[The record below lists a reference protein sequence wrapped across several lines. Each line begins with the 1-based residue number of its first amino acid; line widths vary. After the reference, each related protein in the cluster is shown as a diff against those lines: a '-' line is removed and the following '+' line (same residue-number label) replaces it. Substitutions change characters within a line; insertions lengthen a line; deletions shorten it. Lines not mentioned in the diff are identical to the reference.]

1 MAYSGYGI
9 IVEELRAYFIMFP
22 TLLSIGPLYISS
34 FLVFITISW
43 VVFSF
48 LFWRELR
55 NQAIPEE
62 QIYQLMFY
70 GTIAAFIGA
79 RLGFV
84 VTHWYLFEGSLWIR
98 MFTLW
103 IVPGLSFYGAFLGS
117 GATMLLLSRQFLIPR
132 SLFLDAFT
140 IGFSSSFP
148 WGALAAFLDGS
159 IVGKMTALPFGVS
172 MVGYDGLRHPVALY
186 KMFTVFCILLI
197 LYAVRVY
204 RKTSLQR
211 TGLYALWFFFFFSI
225 TMFCLEFIKES
236 RVYFYGLTFNQWVCI
251 GIFGEAAGALITWGG
266 GKEFLKMYVP
276 KMYKQ
281 MRRGIGGI
289 YAKFSKRHTP

>member
-22 TLLSIGPLYISS
+22 TLLSIGPLSISS

-70 GTIAAFIGA
+70 GGVAALVGA

-84 VTHWYLFEGSLWIR
+84 VTHWSLFEGSLWIR

-186 KMFTVFCILLI
+186 EMFAVFCILLI

-236 RVYFYGLTFNQWVCI
+236 LVYFYGLTFNQWVCI

-281 MRRGIGGI
+281 TRRGIGGI